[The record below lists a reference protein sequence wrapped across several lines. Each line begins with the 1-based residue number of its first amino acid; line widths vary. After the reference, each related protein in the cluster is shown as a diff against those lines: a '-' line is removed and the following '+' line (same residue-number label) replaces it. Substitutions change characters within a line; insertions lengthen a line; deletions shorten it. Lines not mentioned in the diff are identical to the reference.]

1 MDFGNILK
9 TLRETE
15 HLTQKQMSEIL
26 GVSKS
31 NISKYEAGT
40 VEPNIDTLK
49 RYAGYFN
56 VSTDYLL
63 GLKKSNSDTNDC
75 HNYFYE
81 EGDANWSIRK
91 ISNAKKISYED
102 MLEKSCIE
110 KTRLDALWYG
120 NSQPV
125 AEELI
130 RIATVLDVSIDY
142 LLDYSQRERIHSDE
156 ELILRYYHRFP
167 EEVMELLESFCA
179 LEKRKDRGIIL
190 GKCFE
195 LEKEYSSVAADEKY
209 LDSQGKSLP
218 SSGTGGGTMAV

>member
-1 MDFGNILK
+1 MNFGNVLK
-9 TLRETE
+9 TLRETV

-31 NISKYEAGT
+31 NISKYESGA

-49 RYAGYFN
+49 RYASYFK

-63 GLKKSNSDTNDC
+63 GLKKSGSDTNDC
-75 HNYFYE
+75 YNYFYE

-91 ISNAKKISYED
+91 ISKEKEISYED

-110 KTRLDALWYG
+110 KTRLDAIWYG

-142 LLDYSQRERIHSDE
+142 LLDHSQRERIHSDE
-156 ELILRYYHRFP
+156 EIILRYYHRFP
-167 EEVMELLESFCA
+167 KEVMGLLKSFCV
-179 LEKRKDRGIIL
+179 LEERDRIKVL
-190 GKCFE
+190 GKCFD
-195 LEKEYSSVAADEKY
+195 LEDDKPSVAADEQY
-209 LDSQGKSLP
+209 ADSQGKSQP
-218 SSGTGGGTMAV
+218 SSGTGGDTMAG